1 MTPALTA
8 VAPGT
13 AALILFG
20 VFFGLMFLRVPVA
33 VALALACLP
42 LLLLEPN
49 LSAMTLV
56 QETFN
61 AYNSFILLAVPFFL
75 LTANLMNIGGITD
88 RLMLLS
94 RTMVGHFPGGL
105 AQINVVLSMFFAGI
119 SGSST
124 ADAASQSKLF
134 IDAQRKEGYD
144 DSFSVAITAVSAV
157 LAVIIPPSI
166 LMIVWGG
173 VLTVSIGALFL
184 AGIMPGLLIGLVQM
198 ATVHIYATLRGY
210 PTYPRATLIEFAKS
224 FIVSVPALMT
234 PVIIIGGKIF
244 GWFTATESAC
254 IAVLYAGALSMIVYR
269 EMDLKGLNSALLDT
283 GKLAAVALF
292 CVGTASAFGWLLAY
306 YQIPKAIL
314 EGVGA
319 WHMGLTTT
327 GFFIAAV
334 FLVVGCFLDAIPAI
348 IIVGT
353 ILQPLA
359 VAVHMDPVHFAMIGI
374 VSLAFGLVTPPYG
387 LCLMI
392 ACSIAKIRMM
402 DALKDTMIM
411 LMPMLGVLIGVIV
424 WPDLVL
430 FLPKLISP
438 EYLK

>member
-1 MTPALTA
+1 MTGAVLT
-8 VAPGT
+8 PGQ
-13 AALILFG
+13 AAMILFG
-20 VFFGLMFLRVPVA
+20 LFFLFMFLRVPIA
-33 VALALACLP
+33 FALALACLP
-42 LLLLEPN
+42 ILAIEPR

-75 LTANLMNIGGITD
+75 LTANLMNVGGITD
-88 RLMLLS
+88 RLMRLS

-105 AQINVVLSMFFAGI
+105 AQINVVLSFFFAGI

-124 ADAASQSKLF
+124 ADAASQSKIF
-134 IDAQRKEGYD
+134 IEAQRKEGYD

-184 AGIMPGLLIGLVQM
+184 AGVVPGLLIGLVQM
-198 ATVHIYATLRGY
+198 ATVHAYAKARRY
-210 PTYPRATLIEFAKS
+210 PTYPRASWGDLLAS
-224 FIVSVPALMT
+224 MAVSVPALMT
-234 PVIIIGGKIF
+234 PLIIIGGKIF

-254 IAVLYAGALSMIVYR
+254 IAVLYAGVLSFLVYR
-269 EMDLKGLNSALLDT
+269 EMDLKGFHFALLDT
-283 GKLAAVALF
+283 GRLAAVALF

-314 EGVGA
+314 AGVQS
-319 WHMGLTTT
+319 WGLGFTAT
-327 GFFIAAV
+327 GFFIAFV

-353 ILQPLA
+353 ILEPLA
-359 VAVHMDPVHFAMIGI
+359 RAVAMDPVHFAMIGI

-387 LCLMI
+387 LCLM
-392 ACSIAKIRMM
+392 
-402 DALKDTMIM
+402 
-411 LMPMLGVLIGVIV
+411 
-424 WPDLVL
+424 
-430 FLPKLISP
+430 
-438 EYLK
+438 

>member
-105 AQINVVLSMFFAGI
+105 AQINVVLSIFFAGI

-198 ATVHIYATLRGY
+198 ATVHVYAKLRGY

-224 FIVSVPALMT
+224 LLVSIPALMT

-254 IAVLYAGALSMIVYR
+254 IAVLYAAALSMIVYR
-269 EMDLKGLNSALLDT
+269 ELDLKGLNSALLDT

-327 GFFIAAV
+327 GFFISAV

-424 WPDLVL
+424 WPELVL